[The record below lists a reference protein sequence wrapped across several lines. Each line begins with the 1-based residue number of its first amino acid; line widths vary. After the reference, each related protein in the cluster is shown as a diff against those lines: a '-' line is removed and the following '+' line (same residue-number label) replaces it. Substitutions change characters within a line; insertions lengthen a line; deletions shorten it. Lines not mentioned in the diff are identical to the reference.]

1 MYVRITGMEG
11 KMKAMVL
18 RLVSEIKEKSAP
30 LVLEERPRPGPGER
44 EILIKVRACGV
55 CHTELDEIEGRTTPP
70 QFPVIPG
77 HQVVGNVVEFG
88 DGTAGRFTKG
98 QRVGV
103 AWINWACGRC
113 RFCRA
118 GLENLCPEFRA
129 TGRDVD
135 GGYAEYMKVP
145 EDFAYAIP
153 DVFSDVEAAPLLC
166 AGTIGWRSYR
176 LTGVRNGRTLGLV
189 GFGASASL
197 VIQLVKHVSP
207 ATKIFVFSR
216 NKAERDYARE
226 LGAAWAG
233 EITDAPPERLD
244 GVIDTT
250 PVWKPIV
257 EAMRNLESGGR
268 LVINAIRKLDVDKDE
283 LERLDYGA
291 HLWMEKE
298 IKSVA
303 NVTRA
308 DVVEC
313 LKVASDI
320 PLRPEVQVYAL
331 EDANRALV
339 EIKLGKIRG
348 AKVLKI

>member
-1 MYVRITGMEG
+1 
-11 KMKAMVL
+11 MVL
-18 RLVSEIKEKSAP
+18 RRISEIKERSAP
-30 LVLEERPRPGPGER
+30 LVLEERPRPAPGER
-44 EILIKVRACGV
+44 EILVKVRACGV
-55 CHTELDEIEGRTTPP
+55 CHTELDEIEGRTAPP
-70 QFPVIPG
+70 VLPVVPG
-77 HQVVGNVVEFG
+77 HQVVGTVEAFG
-88 DGTAGRFTKG
+88 PATTGRFAKG

-113 RFCRA
+113 RFCRS
-118 GLENLCPEFRA
+118 GFENLCPEFKA

-145 EDFAYAIP
+145 EDFAYPIP
-153 DVFSDVEAAPLLC
+153 DVFSDIEAAPLLC

-176 LTGVRNGRTLGLV
+176 LTGMRNGQALGLM

-197 VIQLVKHVSP
+197 VIQLVRHAAP

-216 NKAERDYARE
+216 NKAEREYARE

-233 EITDAPPERLD
+233 EIADRSPERLD

-257 EAMRNLESGGR
+257 EALADLESGGR
-268 LVINAIRKLDVDKDE
+268 LVINAIRKIDVDKEE
-283 LERLDYGA
+283 LARLDYGA

-313 LKVASDI
+313 LMVAADI
-320 PLRPEVQVYAL
+320 PLRPEAQVYAL

-339 EIKLGKIRG
+339 EIKAGKIRG